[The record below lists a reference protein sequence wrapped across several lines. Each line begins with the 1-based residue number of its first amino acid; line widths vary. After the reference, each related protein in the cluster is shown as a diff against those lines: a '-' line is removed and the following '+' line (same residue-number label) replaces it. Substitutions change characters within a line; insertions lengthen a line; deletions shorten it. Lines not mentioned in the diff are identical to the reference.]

1 MKKNPCTI
9 PVVLIL
15 LGMIFMVRP
24 MDVESLDSIVADVPQ
39 TIDLA
44 GEAFNGV
51 GTAEAIFTVTSND
64 GFDVS
69 FSGDSSKDDATQGN
83 YGYPVFTKQD
93 WDASGNPVSN
103 KYDHLET
110 TFGVAITDCTSVEIG
125 STWSGGA
132 NATGMPADLVL
143 DRNVSGSPDMSI
155 GRIMPAA
162 GIAKVHLYAKGA
174 AYQERQSGKYTTTV
188 TCTVWANPQ

>member
-1 MKKNPCTI
+1 MKKNQCKI
-9 PVVLIL
+9 PVVLMF
-15 LGMIFMVRP
+15 LGVIFMAWP
-24 MDVESLDSIVADVPQ
+24 MDVGSLDSIVADIPQ

-69 FSGDSSKDDATQGN
+69 FSGDSPKDDATHGN

-110 TFGVAITDCTSVEIG
+110 TFGVTITDHTSVEIG
-125 STWSGGA
+125 NTWGGGD
-132 NATGMPADLVL
+132 NATGTPANLVL
-143 DRNVSGSPDMSI
+143 DRDVSGSPDISI

-162 GIAKVHLYAKGA
+162 GIAKVHLYAKGV
-174 AYQERQSGKYTTTV
+174 AYQERQSGKYTATV